1 MKDIGGTFM
10 PSLLLLATYMVAIPQ
25 TSTTLPHRPVPAL
38 DLDRYLGTW
47 HEIAHLPMFFQRKCV
62 DTISATYSKNPDG
75 TIYVHN
81 ACRTNSGAMD
91 DAEGIAHGV
100 DGEPGALKV
109 RFVPD
114 WLAWLP
120 WVWADYWVID
130 LDPDYRWA
138 VIGGPSRRYLWILS
152 RTSTMNRARY
162 DELVE
167 RARQRGYPVE
177 KLVVAAPLQ

>member
-1 MKDIGGTFM
+1 MLPMMFLTR
-10 PSLLLLATYMVAIPQ
+10 LVAVVPEA
-25 TSTTLPHRPVPAL
+25 SVTLPNRPVPAL
-38 DLDRYLGTW
+38 DLNRYVGKW
-47 HEIAHLPMFFQRKCV
+47 HEIAHLPTFFQRQCV

-81 ACRTNSGAMD
+81 ACRSARGAMD
-91 DAEGIAHGV
+91 DAEGVARCV

-114 WLAWLP
+114 WLAWMP

-130 LDPDYRWA
+130 LDKDYQWA

-152 RTSTMNRARY
+152 RTATMSRMRFS
-162 DELVE
+162 ELVQ
-167 RARQRGYPVE
+167 RARQRGYPID
-177 KLVVAAPLQ
+177 KLIMAAPLI